1 MNFNA
6 VTPNKNVTE
15 RLCFLACNLTIS
27 LCILTSNAFDV
38 VSVVSDAAGQ
48 LGLGDT
54 ASRGTGEMGDYL
66 EFVDVAFTMSPTAE
80 PTQAP
85 SQRMS
90 SSASL
95 CVSQSMIA

>member
-1 MNFNA
+1 MYLHQA
-6 VTPNKNVTE
+6 SELRWPVD
-15 RLCFLACNLTIS
+15 I
-27 LCILTSNAFDV
+27 AFDV
-38 VSVVSDAAGQ
+38 VSVLSDSEGQ
-48 LGLGDT
+48 LGLGD
-54 ASRGTGEMGDYL
+54 AVSRGGAEMGDWL